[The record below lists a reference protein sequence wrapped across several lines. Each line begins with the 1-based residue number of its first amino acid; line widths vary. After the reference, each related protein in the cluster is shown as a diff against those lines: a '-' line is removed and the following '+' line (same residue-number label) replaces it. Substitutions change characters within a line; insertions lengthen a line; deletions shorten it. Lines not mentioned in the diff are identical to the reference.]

1 MGKATLVRR
10 TAGAAL
16 VMTALLVVSG
26 FATAQD
32 GDGAAARTM
41 LEKAMADT
49 AGLDSLS
56 FDLLINARLVRDG
69 EPMDRAFTGNY
80 LLRGENDLYH
90 HLKGKDNDQEI
101 EIYSRGGTHFIHL
114 VDAKKYDKIERD
126 IPRSRLMA
134 GLSGGMLQAPTVW
147 LSDFVHNNPELF
159 ETEKISPAAA
169 KEIDGTACDG
179 VRLEYEGFEVTAWLA
194 PGETRVLREF
204 TADLAKSIPEPEA
217 GKEKTTVLVT
227 FTLSNWQ
234 PNIALA
240 DDKFTFTPPEGVTLN
255 VREEPEGA
263 LKKGAPAPDF
273 TLPLLGGGEVKLST
287 NKGKVVILDFWAS
300 WCGPCR
306 QAMPIVDKVAHE
318 MADQGVLLYAVNLR
332 EDEDRIRTFLDSQKL
347 KTTVLLDKEGDAAE
361 DYGVESIPMLVVV
374 DPKGNVSEIF
384 QGVGPDLET
393 DLRNALKAALEAGK

>member
-1 MGKATLVRR
+1 MGKATFARH

-16 VMTALLVVSG
+16 AITALLAVSG
-26 FATAQD
+26 FAAAQD
-32 GDGAAARTM
+32 GASARAM

-49 AGLDSLS
+49 AALDSLS

-69 EPMDRAFTGNY
+69 EPMDRAFSGSY
-80 LLRGENDLYH
+80 FLRGESDLYH
-90 HLKGKDNDQEI
+90 HLKGKDNEQEI
-101 EIYSRGGTHFIHL
+101 EIFSRGGKHFIHL
-114 VDAKKYDKIERD
+114 VDAKNYDVIERD

-147 LSDFVHNNPELF
+147 LADFVHNSPELF
-159 ETEKISPAAA
+159 ETENISPADA
-169 KEIDGTACDG
+169 KEIEGTTCDG

-194 PGETRVLREF
+194 PGENRVLRQF

-217 GKEKTTVLVT
+217 GKEKTTVQVT

-234 PNIALA
+234 SNPALS
-240 DDKFTFTPPEGVTLN
+240 DEKFTFTPPEGVTLN
-255 VREEPEGA
+255 EREEPKGA
-263 LKKGAPAPDF
+263 LKRGEAAPDF
-273 TLPLLGGGEVKLST
+273 TLPLLDGGEAKLSA

-318 MADQGVLLYAVNLR
+318 MAEQGVVLLAVNLR

-347 KTTVLLDKEGDAAE
+347 KMDVVLDKEGATAK

-374 DPKGNVSEIF
+374 DPKGNVAEIF
-384 QGVGPDLET
+384 QGVGPDMESE
-393 DLRNALKAALEAGK
+393 LRGAVKKALEAGK